1 VETGAEAGADPARTA
16 GAEIGAG
23 IPDAAEAAQ
32 GWTPMDSK
40 GRKLNGGDPPW
51 REHPTED
58 SEASDFAVEFIQK
71 EKKKKKKKKKKK
83 EMHAKNWHWPRTDL
97 DASEK
102 NGTTSDNTADSST
115 DEPATPPRPTRYALN
130 KPWLSKRSKRPK
142 QCTAMMTRMHAAT
155 LALEAQLAGAVS
167 TAPQGPFGPSA

>member
-83 EMHAKNWHWPRTDL
+83 DKAE
-97 DASEK
+97 
-102 NGTTSDNTADSST
+102 GG
-115 DEPATPPRPTRYALN
+115 
-130 KPWLSKRSKRPK
+130 
-142 QCTAMMTRMHAAT
+142 
-155 LALEAQLAGAVS
+155 AGAAKKEKKKKKKKKERSGEVEL
-167 TAPQGPFGPSA
+167 